1 MLQSVT
7 PRNRAM
13 TIDSKWFRDSLQ
25 DRRMTQRE
33 FASRVGIDP
42 ASLTLTLQ
50 GKRRMTIE
58 RAADFA
64 RELCV
69 PMDDVMK
76 KFGVGSHE
84 DAQRVPII
92 GYVDGAAEVTFTP
105 EPIGRTISPFMLPQD
120 VAALTMRSTATP
132 LDMMHG
138 WLFFVGPEMTA
149 ADGAIDRTAIVQA
162 KGHRKPLLR
171 LIRRGATPGLFTL
184 TGIGQPTIYDIELQN
199 FRLISDIRP
208 L

>member
-1 MLQSVT
+1 MS
-7 PRNRAM
+7 
-13 TIDSKWFRDSLQ
+13 IDSKWFRDSLA

-33 FASRVGIDP
+33 FATLAGMDP

-58 RAADFA
+58 RAAEFA
-64 RELCV
+64 RILAIPV
-69 PMDDVMK
+69 DDVMK
-76 KFGVGSHE
+76 RFGINAHE
-84 DAQRVPII
+84 NAQRVPII
-92 GYVDGAAEVTFTP
+92 GYIDGAAEVTITP
-105 EPIGRTISPFMLPQD
+105 EPIGRTISPFLLPQD
-120 VAALTMRSTATP
+120 VAALTMRSTAGP

-138 WLFFVGPEMTA
+138 WLFFVGAEMSSA
-149 ADGAIDRTAIVQA
+149 EGAIDRTAIVKA
-162 KGHRKPLLR
+162 KGQDKPLLR

-184 TGIGQPTIYDIELQN
+184 TGIGQPTIYDVELQN